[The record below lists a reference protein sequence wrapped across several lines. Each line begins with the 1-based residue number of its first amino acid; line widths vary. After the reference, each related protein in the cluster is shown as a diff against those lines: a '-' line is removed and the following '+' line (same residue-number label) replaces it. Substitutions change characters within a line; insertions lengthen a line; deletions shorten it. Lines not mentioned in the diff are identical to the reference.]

1 MTDATDPSPS
11 SSWHLSDIRELAQLL
26 TLALP
31 AAVEITEAVHQAVLS
46 GMGFKGRDE
55 GKTGGITGLVYK
67 GVHGTANT
75 LSSGINHLLSRLP
88 ATPPPHQIPETPKR
102 AALIATLNGVLGDKL
117 VEHHNALATP
127 MALRYQGKPLDWQA
141 MPKDLPREGR
151 VLLMI
156 HGLCMNDLQW
166 QTEHQGKPVNHGEQL
181 AAALGYLPLYLRYNS
196 GLPIAQ
202 NGQQLA
208 LLLEQ
213 LLVHWPGELKKIT
226 IMGYSMGGL
235 VARSACHH
243 AGVAGLTWPAH
254 LANLIFL
261 GTPHHGAPLEHAG
274 HWLEQLLPTTA
285 YSEPFVRLTRLRSAG
300 IKDLRHG
307 KVIDEVAQ
315 PAPAA
320 PLHDP
325 RVPLPLPC
333 SVNCY
338 AIAATTAAKRSL
350 LADRLIG
357 DGLVPLRSALGQH
370 NEARHQ
376 LAFLPAHTLIVY
388 HTSHM
393 ALLSSPQV
401 GQQLLR
407 WLSPLQL

>member
-1 MTDATDPSPS
+1 MTDTTEKSPS
-11 SSWHLSDIRELAQLL
+11 SWHISDIRELAQLL

-46 GMGFKGRDE
+46 GMGIKGRDE
-55 GKTGGITGLVYK
+55 GKTSGITGLVYK
-67 GVHGTANT
+67 GVHGAANT
-75 LSSGINHLLSRLP
+75 LGSGINGLLTRLP
-88 ATPPPHQIPETPKR
+88 PTPPLHHIPETPKR
-102 AALIATLNGVLGDKL
+102 AALIATLNGVMGDAL
-117 VEHHNALATP
+117 VESHNALATP
-127 MALRYQGKPLDWQA
+127 MTLRYQGEPLDWQA
-141 MPKDLPREGR
+141 MPTDLPREGR
-151 VLLMI
+151 VLLMV

-166 QTEHQGKPVNHGEQL
+166 QTLYQGEPVNHGEQL
-181 AAALGYLPLYLRYNS
+181 ANALGYQPFYVRYNS

-202 NGQQLA
+202 NGQALA

-213 LLVHWPGELKKIT
+213 LLTHWPGDLKEIT

-243 AGVAGLTWPAH
+243 ASVAGLTWPAR

-274 HWLEQLLPTTA
+274 HWLEQLLPASA
-285 YSEPFVRLTRLRSAG
+285 YTEPFVRLTRLRSTG

-307 KVIDEVAQ
+307 KVIETL
-315 PAPAA
+315 AP
-320 PLHDP
+320 PDPTVPMRDP
-325 RVPLPLPC
+325 REPLPLPC
-333 SVNCY
+333 GVNCY

-357 DGLVPLRSALGQH
+357 DGLVPLHSALGQH
-370 NEARHQ
+370 REARHQ

-388 HTSHM
+388 RTSHM
-393 ALLSSPQV
+393 ALLGSPQV
-401 GQQLLR
+401 SQQLLR
-407 WLSPLQL
+407 WLGSLQP

>member
-1 MTDATDPSPS
+1 MTNATEQSPS

-31 AAVEITEAVHQAVLS
+31 ATVHITEAVHQAVLS

-55 GKTGGITGLVYK
+55 GKTAGITGLVYQ
-67 GVHGTANT
+67 GVHKAANT
-75 LSSGINHLLSRLP
+75 LGSGINTLLTHLP
-88 ATPPPHQIPETPKR
+88 PTPPLHHIPETPKR

-117 VEHHNALATP
+117 VEQQNALATP
-127 MALRYQGKPLDWQA
+127 MTLRYQGKPLDWQA
-141 MPKDLPREGR
+141 MPADLPRAGR
-151 VLLMI
+151 VLLLV

-166 QTEHQGKPVNHGEQL
+166 QTRYQDEPVNHGDSL
-181 AAALGYLPLYLRYNS
+181 AKALGYVPLYLRYNS

-202 NGQQLA
+202 NGEALA

-213 LLVHWPGELKKIT
+213 LVAHWPGNLEEIT

-243 AGVAGLTWPAH
+243 ANSHGLGWPAR

-274 HWLEQLLPTTA
+274 HWLEQLLPATA
-285 YSEPFVRLTRLRSAG
+285 YSEPFVRLARLRSAG

-307 KVIDEVAQ
+307 KVIE
-315 PAPAA
+315 
-320 PLHDP
+320 PLDNTDSHTLRHDP
-325 RVPLPLPC
+325 RTPLPLPAG
-333 SVNCY
+333 VNCF

-370 NEARHQ
+370 HEARHQ
-376 LAFLPAHTLIVY
+376 LHFLPAHTLIVY
-388 HTSHM
+388 RTSHM
-393 ALLSSPQV
+393 ALLASPQV

-407 WLSPLQL
+407 WLTPS